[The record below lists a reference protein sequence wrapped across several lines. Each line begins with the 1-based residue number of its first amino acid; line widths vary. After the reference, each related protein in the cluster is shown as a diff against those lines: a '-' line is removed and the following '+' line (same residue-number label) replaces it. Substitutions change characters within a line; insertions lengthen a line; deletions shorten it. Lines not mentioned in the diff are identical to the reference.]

1 MLARACRHNMHVSS
15 AQIRWNRLH
24 VYILAG
30 EPSGDA
36 IGASLM
42 RTLKGKLKCSD
53 ENCSIS
59 SPVKSPPIQ
68 FSGVGGPRML
78 AEGLGARAEGSL
90 FPMEELSVMGIL
102 DIVTSIPR
110 ILYRVKET
118 ANHIFQ
124 VQPDVIVT
132 VDSKGFNFR
141 VLQTVRKRLQGRNNE
156 FGKTRPT
163 MIHYVA
169 PSYWAYR
176 TGSKPEG
183 K

>member
-1 MLARACRHNMHVSS
+1 
-15 AQIRWNRLH
+15 
-24 VYILAG
+24 
-30 EPSGDA
+30 
-36 IGASLM
+36 
-42 RTLKGKLKCSD
+42 
-53 ENCSIS
+53 
-59 SPVKSPPIQ
+59 
-68 FSGVGGPRML
+68 
-78 AEGLGARAEGSL
+78 
-90 FPMEELSVMGIL
+90 MEELSVMGIL

-110 ILYRVKET
+110 ILYRAKET